1 MPNWKLKGEQRRP
14 FLRQFVLLQ
23 MEYVQQEVDEYLS
36 AVYPDICIDDILE
49 DMPEIIGD
57 AFREMPTDQAK
68 LRVMRM
74 LYTQLK
80 EPAEGEM
87 EYET

>member
-14 FLRQFVLLQ
+14 LLRQFVLLQ
-23 MEYVQQEVDEYLS
+23 MEYVQQQIDEYLS

-57 AFREMPTDQAK
+57 AFREMPPEGENLT
-68 LRVMRM
+68 RMRL
-74 LYTQLK
+74 LYTKLK
-80 EPAEGEM
+80 EPD
-87 EYET
+87 ETIDT

>member
-23 MEYVQQEVDEYLS
+23 MEYVQQQVDEYLS

-49 DMPEIIGD
+49 DMPDIIGD
-57 AFREMPTDQAK
+57 AFREMPTNEEQLK
-68 LRVMRM
+68 EMRV
-74 LYTQLK
+74 LYTKLK
-80 EPAEGEM
+80 EPADEE
-87 EYET
+87 